1 MVIPFLQPYL
11 NIINMTKKD
20 LERNLMQIGT
30 EVAIII
36 PVSKNGL
43 YELVNDAVSNA
54 VEKLVI
60 QKPQPSKTK
69 LKGFRNASKA
79 IGVGVNTLM
88 KLRDEERIRFY
99 NVGGN
104 FFFYKE
110 ELLEDLEKLGKGGK
124 AV

>member
-1 MVIPFLQPYL
+1 
-11 NIINMTKKD
+11 MTKKD

-43 YELVNDAVSNA
+43 YELVSNA
-54 VEKLVI
+54 VEKLAI

>member
-1 MVIPFLQPYL
+1 MVTMNNESPVGIAG
-11 NIINMTKKD
+11 M
-20 LERNLMQIGT
+20 EA
-30 EVAIII
+30 VIII
-36 PVSKNGL
+36 SLSKEGL
-43 YELVNDAVSNA
+43 YKLVNDAVNNA

-69 LKGFRNASKA
+69 LRGFRNASKA
-79 IGVGVNTLM
+79 VGVGVNTLM

-99 NVGGN
+99 SIKGN

-110 ELLEDLEKLGKGGK
+110 ELLEDLEKLGKGGI